1 MSRREDSAFDEA
13 RYSAFLQ
20 EAVNKVKTEEDPLVL
35 NQMKKIFKKNVPFTL
50 RGYVAAYVAKQAMG
64 DFKGGNYFHSR
75 SFNSARGTAKPG
87 RKERFSPRTSEEETF
102 TRSPRYISIDEE
114 HAATLFVGIGRNRR
128 VFPKDFITLL
138 MTVCGLERDRIGTIR
153 NQDNYSFIQV
163 FKEDADTVIEK
174 LNGYNYRGRV
184 LTVSYA
190 RHRDDMEGSATTTT
204 VTEEVPEQETV
215 VAQGSEE

>member
-13 RYSAFLQ
+13 QYSAFLQ

-35 NQMKKIFKKNVPFTL
+35 NQMKKLFKKNVPFTL

-102 TRSPRYISIDEE
+102 TRSPPDNPSTFSFALSPRNNSLANINLVKFSSYIPVSITFSKIVFSSSNISI
-114 HAATLFVGIGRNRR
+114 V
-128 VFPKDFITLL
+128 
-138 MTVCGLERDRIGTIR
+138 
-153 NQDNYSFIQV
+153 
-163 FKEDADTVIEK
+163 
-174 LNGYNYRGRV
+174 
-184 LTVSYA
+184 
-190 RHRDDMEGSATTTT
+190 
-204 VTEEVPEQETV
+204 
-215 VAQGSEE
+215 